1 MMIRFL
7 ELDFVENPCFKRER
21 LVANEASMPQRNVDK
36 TWIDCGEISYAL
48 EEPVTTLV
56 GSPCSGVE

>member
-1 MMIRFL
+1 MKRQWHKGMM
-7 ELDFVENPCFKRER
+7 EWN
-21 LVANEASMPQRNVDK
+21 K
-36 TWIDCGEISYAL
+36 TWIDCGEIGYAF